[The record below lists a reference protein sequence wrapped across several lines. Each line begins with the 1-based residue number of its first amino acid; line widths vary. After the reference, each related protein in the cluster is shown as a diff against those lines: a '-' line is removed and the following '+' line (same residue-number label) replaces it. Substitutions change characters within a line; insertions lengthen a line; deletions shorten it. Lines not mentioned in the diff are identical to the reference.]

1 MCIIATVVAIF
12 PPFIAWL
19 VMEDL
24 PLGDVQNNVDQRR
37 LDGSKLEMDANGE
50 AVQRT

>member
-1 MCIIATVVAIF
+1 MVAIF
-12 PPFIAWL
+12 PPIIAWL

-37 LDGSKLEMDANGE
+37 LDGTKLEMDTNGE
-50 AVQRT
+50 TVEKA